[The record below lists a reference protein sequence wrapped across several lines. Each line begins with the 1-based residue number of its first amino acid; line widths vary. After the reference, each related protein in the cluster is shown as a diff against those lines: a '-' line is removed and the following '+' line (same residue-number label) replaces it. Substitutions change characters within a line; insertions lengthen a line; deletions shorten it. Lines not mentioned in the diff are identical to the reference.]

1 MGHGVWGMGVFVHPM
16 PRAPC
21 PSPMPHAPC
30 PMPHAPAPSRNLPHP
45 GSYDP
50 PEAIVNHRHLTP
62 QEIDLLVD
70 GEEGFGVAPLAAHI
84 DECVTCRTELESQQ
98 QLVNSLEKMPHF
110 TPSPLFAYRV
120 MKKVQVFEPWHVTA
134 TNTVRRFVPRSRPA
148 RILAAGMAGVVATT
162 LTGASIWMASRLD
175 AVAFLGGVA
184 LQRLRDVGSETA
196 TGVVSSMAGSAGAG
210 NGLVLTAAAFLA
222 AVAVSAFGL
231 RAIAAAAR
239 RRRM

>member
-1 MGHGVWGMGVFVHPM
+1 M
-16 PRAPC
+16 
-21 PSPMPHAPC
+21 
-30 PMPHAPAPSRNLPHP
+30 
-45 GSYDP
+45 
-50 PEAIVNHRHLTP
+50 NHRHLTP

-70 GEEGFGVAPLAAHI
+70 GEEGFGMPPLAAHI
-84 DECVTCRTELESQQ
+84 GECVTCRTELERQHR
-98 QLVNSLEKMPHF
+98 LLNSLEKLPHF
-110 TPSPLFAYRV
+110 NPSPLFAYRV

-148 RILAAGMAGVVATT
+148 RVLAVGVAGVVATT
-162 LTGASIWMASRLD
+162 LTVASVWMASRLD

-184 LQRLRDVGSETA
+184 LQRMRDVGTQTA
-196 TGVVSSMAGSAGAG
+196 TGVVSSMAGAAGADT
-210 NGLVLTAAAFLA
+210 GLAIIAAGFVA

>member
-1 MGHGVWGMGVFVHPM
+1 
-16 PRAPC
+16 
-21 PSPMPHAPC
+21 
-30 PMPHAPAPSRNLPHP
+30 
-45 GSYDP
+45 
-50 PEAIVNHRHLTP
+50 VNHRHLTP
-62 QEIDLLVD
+62 QEIELLVD

-84 DECVTCRTELESQQ
+84 GECVTCRTELESQQ
-98 QLVNSLEKMPHF
+98 RLVNSLEKMPHF

-162 LTGASIWMASRLD
+162 LTAASVWMASRLD

-196 TGVVSSMAGSAGAG
+196 TGAISSMAGSAGADT
-210 NGLVLTAAAFLA
+210 GLALAAAGFLA